1 MKTRQVQKHP
11 ETRIRNLNVLFILLN
26 MQLTLTKTMQQ
37 SVKLALKQ
45 PGFLKRHVEEAEK
58 IAELDMN
65 ETKVYPITV
74 ELIHHVSSCLG

>member
-1 MKTRQVQKHP
+1 
-11 ETRIRNLNVLFILLN
+11 
-26 MQLTLTKTMQQ
+26 MQQ